1 MAVTRL
7 CLAGNNAFT
16 SDRGDFVVLHSPAA
30 GTMVLPVVC
39 RHRGGPLNL
48 ATFNAQ
54 AAVCPWHG
62 NQTRCPSPRSRRSPF
77 VLVRTGRMVTLIGRD
92 VERTYRLPV
101 LNERAH

>member
-7 CLAGNNAFT
+7 CLTDSNAFT
-16 SDRGDFVVLHSPAA
+16 SDQGEFVVLRSPAS
-30 GTMVLPVVC
+30 GTIVLPVVC
-39 RHRGGPLNL
+39 WHRGGPLNL
-48 ATFNAQ
+48 ATFAGQ

-77 VLVRTGRMVTLIGRD
+77 VLVRRGRAVTLIGRH

-101 LNERAH
+101 LNESAR